1 MSKIQDDLVPV
12 VIDLNIA
19 KSGQVNEIYLKFWG
33 DVIKGIMLR
42 MFGREKQK
50 MPGPFAGVNYQI
62 RGTPSQIKAFGNALQ
77 SEKSYIKAYQKYGL
91 DDPKT
96 HKNKS
101 YLKRSI
107 SKFERET
114 GLKWPFK

>member
-1 MSKIQDDLVPV
+1 MNQDKNEIVPT

-19 KSGQVNEIYLKFWG
+19 KNGQINEIFLQFWG
-33 DVIKGIMLR
+33 DVVKGIMLR
-42 MFGREKQK
+42 MFGASKPKLYSPYSGSDYR
-50 MPGPFAGVNYQI
+50 V

-77 SEKSYIKAYQKYGL
+77 SEKSYIKTYQKYGL

-96 HKNKS
+96 HKNKAF
-101 YLKRSI
+101 LKRSI